1 MTVIGVVCP
10 QSSYVNQAMTESSA
24 EEKALR
30 RLKFIIEDETS
41 TADEMDELLKS
52 IENKGRSEWV
62 GESPLVTA
70 AKFKRKDIIVALV
83 KNGFNI
89 NSTVKNHLVSLSSLF
104 FGVTGGP
111 FFGFL
116 DFKFI
121 A

>member
-1 MTVIGVVCP
+1 
-10 QSSYVNQAMTESSA
+10 MTESSA

-30 RLKFIIEDETS
+30 WVKFIIEDETS

-89 NSTVKNHLVSLSSLF
+89 NSTVKNHLVSLSSVVLRCHWRAI
-104 FGVTGGP
+104 TQ